1 MPAIPIGTKGGHTRR
16 VTDDIAINFLG
27 LEGARVL
34 ATPAIVGLLE
44 MTCRDSILPLLEP
57 GFDSVGTE
65 VNVKHLA
72 ATPMGMEVRFES
84 EVIESDN
91 RRVKFKVAAFDQK
104 EKVAEGTHE
113 RFIINV
119 ERFAGRL
126 KEKMAGVPQKQN

>member
-1 MPAIPIGTKGGHTRR
+1 MPAIPIGTKGRHERR

-34 ATPAIVGLLE
+34 ATPAMIGLIE
-44 MTCRDSILPLLEP
+44 MTCRDSILPLVEA

-72 ATPMGMEVRFES
+72 ATPMGMGVRFES
-84 EVIESDN
+84 EVIECDG
-91 RRVKFKVAAFDQK
+91 RRVKFKVAAFDEK
-104 EKVAEGTHE
+104 EQIAEGTHE
-113 RFIINV
+113 RFVINV

-126 KEKMAGVPQKQN
+126 KEKIAGR